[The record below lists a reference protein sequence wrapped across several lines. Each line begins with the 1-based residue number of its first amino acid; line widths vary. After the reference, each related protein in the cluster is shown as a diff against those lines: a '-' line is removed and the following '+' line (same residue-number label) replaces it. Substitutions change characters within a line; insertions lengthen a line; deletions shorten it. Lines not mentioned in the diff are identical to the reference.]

1 MAQYKVEVSG
11 INTGSLPLLSN
22 DEKEVINVC
31 DGRRLGFVEDVEF
44 DLCSGCITHI
54 IVPGP
59 CKFLGFIGR
68 EEEYVIG
75 LCHICQVGCD
85 LILVEVNLEKV
96 TKKCSL

>member
-1 MAQYKVEVSG
+1 MRICDLK
-11 INTGSLPLLSN
+11 
-22 DEKEVINVC
+22 EKEVINVC

-68 EEEYVIG
+68 DEEYVIG